1 MPARCAGGKLDQR
14 LGRKVGDTD
23 GDRREGGRHSGS
35 SWISKDSDLAPKR
48 QEAMEG
54 MGSLRVWCYEHP
66 EGDQE
71 EQEEDKLG
79 DLAIIPVRNIG
90 GLN

>member
-1 MPARCAGGKLDQR
+1 
-14 LGRKVGDTD
+14 
-23 GDRREGGRHSGS
+23 
-35 SWISKDSDLAPKR
+35 
-48 QEAMEG
+48 

-71 EQEEDKLG
+71 EQEGDKLG